1 MHFSARHPRPA
12 TGKKVSVLARLGSFS
27 FRRRW
32 IVIGCWALLLV
43 AIPVSA
49 AVGFHLKGP
58 GLAKQYSAG
67 QGDAQKATELL
78 QQRFPARAGDGAQIV
93 VTGADLT
100 RPQVRSAIQQGLAA
114 VRETPQVVG
123 TSSPYGVN
131 SGRVADPGEV
141 SADRATGYAT
151 VQFDQHRADL
161 PAGTAQQV
169 KDAFGPAAAEA
180 GLRVEYVGTMFTS
193 PGPPPYAEVVG
204 LAVAVI
210 VLLALG
216 SLLALSVPLLTAVFA
231 VGSAITFALFYL
243 SRLIVVPDFA
253 AQVVSFLA
261 IGVCIDYAL
270 LVVHRYRAELGRG
283 LAAQAATESAVATA
297 GRAALFSGLTVM
309 GSLAG
314 MFVVGIGFITGLAV
328 AAIIAVAVSVAATLT
343 LVPALISVFGR
354 RARPLPPAKAA
365 SAGWRRISLAV
376 QRRPLVATVMVLAV
390 LGALAAPVLSI
401 RLGQPDASNE
411 STASAGRRAYDL
423 LDKGF
428 GPGATGP
435 LLVVTDLTKG
445 SAHLSDV
452 RALANK
458 VTTDP
463 GVAQVSAV
471 QADHAA
477 APDTASF
484 RVTSRF
490 SQQDERTTH
499 LVQDLRSGP
508 LAVFGGKT
516 GTPSYVGGQ
525 TARGIDLAT
534 ALQQRLPWLI
544 GGVIAASMVMLLLLF
559 RSVVVPLKAAAMN
572 VLSISAAFGVVVAV
586 FQFGWGA
593 DLIGVGRPGPV
604 LAFAP
609 VLIFSIA
616 FGVSMDYEVFLL
628 ERMREHYRA
637 TGNNT
642 EAVTVGMAST
652 GRIVTSCALIMVAV
666 FAGLISG
673 VALPAKIIGLGL
685 ATAIAIDA
693 TLVRML
699 LVPAMMQMLGRANWW
714 PERRPQR
721 ATLHDHPAQEAVH

>member
-1 MHFSARHPRPA
+1 MRSSPDLSRTAARKRASAL
-12 TGKKVSVLARLGSFS
+12 GRLGSFS

-32 IVIGCWALLLV
+32 TVIGCWALLLV

-49 AVGFHLKGP
+49 TVGLHLKGN
-58 GLAKQYSAG
+58 GLSKQYSAG
-67 QGDAQKATELL
+67 EGDAQKATDLL
-78 QQRFPARAGDGAQIV
+78 QNRFPVRAGDGAQIV
-93 VTGADLT
+93 VTGGDLT
-100 RPQVRSAIQQGLAA
+100 RPQVRSAMQRGLAA
-114 VRETPQVVG
+114 VLDTPHVVG

-131 SGRVADPGEV
+131 SGSVADPGQL
-141 SADRATGYAT
+141 SASRTIGYAT
-151 VQFDQHRADL
+151 VQFDQRRADL
-161 PAGTAQQV
+161 PSDTAQLV
-169 KDAFGPAAAEA
+169 RAAFGPAATEA
-180 GLRVEYVGTMFTS
+180 DLRVEYVGAMFTS
-193 PGPPPYAEVVG
+193 PGPPPYAEAVG

-210 VLLALG
+210 VLLASG

-231 VGSAITFALFYL
+231 VGSAITFVLFYL
-243 SRLIVVPDFA
+243 SRQIVVPDFA

-270 LVVHRYRAELGRG
+270 LVVHRYRVELGRG
-283 LAAQAATESAVATA
+283 LPARGAIESAMATA

-314 MFVVGIGFITGLAV
+314 MFVVGIEFITGLAV
-328 AAIIAVAVSVAATLT
+328 AAIAAVAVSVAATLT

-354 RARPLPPAKAA
+354 RARPLPPVKAA

-376 QRRPLVATVMVLAV
+376 QRKPLAATVLVLAV

-411 STASAGRRAYDL
+411 SAASAGRRAYDL
-423 LDKGF
+423 LGKGF

-445 SAHLSDV
+445 TAQVAGV
-452 RALANK
+452 RALADE
-458 VTTDP
+458 VAAQP

-471 QADHAA
+471 QTDHRVGSR
-477 APDTASF
+477 TASF

-499 LVQDLRSGP
+499 LVRSLRSGP
-508 LAVFGGKT
+508 LAAFAGTT

-525 TARGIDLAT
+525 TARGIDLAD
-534 ALQQRLPWLI
+534 ALQHRLPWLI

-572 VLSISAAFGVVVAV
+572 VLSISAAFGLVVAV

-593 DLIGVGRPGPV
+593 DLIGVGSPGPV

-637 TGNNT
+637 TGDNT

-685 ATAIAIDA
+685 AAAIGIDA

-699 LVPAMMQMLGRANWW
+699 LVPAMMQMLGNANWW
-714 PERRPQR
+714 PARRPPR
-721 ATLHDHPAQEAVH
+721 APLMKEQQAVH